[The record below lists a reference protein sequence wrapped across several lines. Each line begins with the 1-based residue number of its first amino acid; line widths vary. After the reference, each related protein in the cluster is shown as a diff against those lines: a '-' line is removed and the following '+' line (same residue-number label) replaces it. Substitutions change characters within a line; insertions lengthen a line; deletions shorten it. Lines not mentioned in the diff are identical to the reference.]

1 MKIVSI
7 HRGEFIKVSFRD
19 NISTIETPLYKRI
32 RQNAARFPTD
42 EELLEQY
49 KQFLV
54 QKCKQLEF
62 LQKVYK
68 NDENVTE
75 ELRHA
80 KARYTKVKDSRLSK

>member
-1 MKIVSI
+1 MSI

-54 QKCKQLEF
+54 QKCKQL
-62 LQKVYK
+62 
-68 NDENVTE
+68 
-75 ELRHA
+75 
-80 KARYTKVKDSRLSK
+80 